1 MEQMPQ
7 KQGSKDGACG
17 FYAMGNVLSLL
28 CPHLSVDS
36 IFYEIFKYYTENGKP
51 IHFIEGLYR
60 NKLNEILSHVV
71 RVLKDKEHPV
81 EIDIDRPYWTN
92 ASVSFRDF
100 STKLDEHF
108 NNTNHSIAV
117 AIIGYA
123 YCKNDPE
130 EDGYAHWTVITKK
143 TPKRLYTFD
152 SDQEQE
158 RKFLPLSMCRIW
170 DERQKHRVKPYKIQP
185 TDTFLLSRKDVS
197 PI

>member
-1 MEQMPQ
+1 MPQ
-7 KQGSKDGACG
+7 KQGSQDGACG
-17 FYAMGNVLSLL
+17 FYAMGNALLRL
-28 CPHLSVDS
+28 CPELSVDK
-36 IFYEIFKYYTENGKP
+36 IFYEIFKYYTKKGKP

-71 RVLKDKEHPV
+71 EVLKDKGFPG
-81 EIDIDRPYWTN
+81 EIDIVRPYWTN
-92 ASVSFRDF
+92 ASVAFSDF
-100 STKLDEHF
+100 NKKLDEHF
-108 NNTNHSIAV
+108 NNTNHTIAV

-152 SDQEQE
+152 SDQE

-185 TDTFLLSRKDVS
+185 TETFLLSRQDKL
-197 PI
+197 